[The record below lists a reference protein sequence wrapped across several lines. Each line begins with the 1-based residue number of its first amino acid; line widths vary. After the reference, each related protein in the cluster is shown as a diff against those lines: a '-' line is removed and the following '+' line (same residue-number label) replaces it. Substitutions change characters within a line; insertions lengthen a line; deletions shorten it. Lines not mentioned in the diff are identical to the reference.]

1 MDKLERKIIKDM
13 KDEGMLL
20 IVSFYIFAI
29 LIILISAIIRY

>member
-13 KDEGMLL
+13 KDEGTLL
-20 IVSFYIFAI
+20 IISFYIFAI